1 MRDLRYAVRLLL
13 KAPVF
18 ALTAILTLALCIGAN
33 TAIYTVV
40 DRVLLRPLPYPQPDR
55 LAMIVRNYQGAGAG
69 EGDVSQAGVTWVAL
83 RERTTGLDLAVFGM
97 GLGVNLV
104 AGGQAEYVMQQRVS
118 AGYFKVLGV
127 PPVLGREFN
136 DDEDRVNGPAATI
149 LSHALWTHAFGAD
162 PGIVGRAVTLRGAP
176 HTVIGVMPA
185 GFRSN
190 IPCDLWTPI
199 RPSPTGE
206 GGGENYGIIA
216 RIRDGVS
223 WGEADGQVA
232 SAATDVVRDRYGNS
246 RYPVRFG
253 LLPMQQGLTGDMRTP
268 ILVLWAAVGMVLLI
282 GCVNVA
288 GLLLARGAA
297 RAQEIATRIA
307 LGGGRAAIVRQLLTE
322 SLVLAACGGAAGI
335 ALGYGGS
342 RVFAKWLEDA
352 FGITGELGLDG
363 RVLVISVASALL
375 TSVVFGLLP
384 ALQASRVN
392 LRETLVDSGGP
403 NIAGRAKGW
412 TRRVMV
418 GTEVALGVVLLVGAG
433 LLIRTFDYL
442 VSKPSGF
449 DSTHVLTATLSLQ
462 DARYETS
469 DRVAQLFERTLTRMR
484 EVPGVQ
490 KAAVALTLPYE
501 RALNNGFR
509 LVGGEPSGRPFN
521 LTYVTS
527 EYFDA
532 LHVPLKRGRLFTDAD
547 AAGAPVIIVNDAF
560 VRRYSPDQDPIGR
573 QIANNGVRTIVGVVG
588 DVQTKTGF
596 GNFGPVGAAPAAY
609 VPPAQLSAAFF
620 KTSHT
625 WFSPSWIVKLAG
637 PQEQI
642 IEQMQRAV
650 QSVDPQLPF
659 AKFRTL
665 DDVRGQAMATPRA
678 QAALLSTLAG
688 LALLLAAIGLY
699 GLMAN
704 SVAERTRELGIRLA
718 LGASSRQAIV
728 SAAAPGLILGTI
740 GVAAGLLIARVGATT
755 MRHLVWGI
763 SVNDPLTFALAAG
776 TVLLVAVIA
785 TLVPAVRIA
794 RLNPIKALRQA

>member
-1 MRDLRYAVRLLL
+1 MRDLRYAIRVLL

-18 ALTAILTLALCIGAN
+18 ASTAILTLALCIGAN

-40 DRVLLRPLPYPQPDR
+40 DRVLLRPLPYPRPDR
-55 LAMIVRNYQGAGAG
+55 LAMVVRQYQGLSTS
-69 EGDVSQAGVTWVAL
+69 ESDVSQAGAAWVAL
-83 RERTTGLDLAVFGM
+83 RDGTTGIDLAVFGM
-97 GLGVNLV
+97 GMGVNLV

-136 DDEDRVNGPAATI
+136 DDEDRVNGPAAVI

-176 HTVIGVMPA
+176 HTIVGVMPP

-190 IPCDLWTPI
+190 TPCDLWTPI
-199 RPSPTGE
+199 RPSPVGE

-216 RIRDGVS
+216 RVRDGVS
-223 WGEADGQVA
+223 WGEADGEVA
-232 SAATDVVRDRYGNS
+232 SATADMVRERYRNS
-246 RYPVRFG
+246 RYAVRLG
-253 LLPMQQGLTGDMRTP
+253 LLPMQEGLTKETRVP

-307 LGGGRAAIVRQLLTE
+307 LGGGRGAIVRQLLME
-322 SLVLAACGGAAGI
+322 SVVLAASGGAAGV

-342 RVFAKWLEDA
+342 RVFAVWLEDA

-375 TSVVFGLLP
+375 TSVIFGLLP
-384 ALQASRVN
+384 ALQTSRVN
-392 LRETLVDSGGP
+392 LRETLVESGGP
-403 NIAGRAKGW
+403 NIAGHARGW
-412 TRRVMV
+412 MRRVMV

-442 VSKPSGF
+442 VSKPAGF
-449 DSTHVLTATLSLQ
+449 DSEHVLTATLSLQ

-469 DRVAQLFERTLTRMR
+469 DRVAQLFERTLARMR

-509 LVGGEPSGRPFN
+509 LVGGDPSGRPFN
-521 LTYVTS
+521 LTYVTP

-547 AAGAPVIIVNDAF
+547 AAGAPVIIVNETF
-560 VRRYSPDQDPIGR
+560 VRVYSPDQDPIGR

-588 DVQTKTGF
+588 DVQTKTAF
-596 GNFGPVGAAPAAY
+596 GNFGPVGAGPAAY
-609 VPPAQLSAAFF
+609 VPPAQLSAGFF
-620 KTSHT
+620 RTAHT

-637 PQEQI
+637 PQTQI
-642 IEQMQRAV
+642 VEQMQRAV

-665 DDVRGQAMATPRA
+665 DAVRGQAVATPRA
-678 QAALLSTLAG
+678 QAALLSTLAA

-699 GLMAN
+699 GLMAS

-718 LGASSRQAIV
+718 LGATGRQALFA
-728 SAAAPGLILGTI
+728 AAAPGLVLSAI
-740 GVAAGLLIARVGATT
+740 GVTVGLIAARLAGRTLQHLVFGVSTSDSLTFSVAAGVV
-755 MRHLVWGI
+755 M
-763 SVNDPLTFALAAG
+763 
-776 TVLLVAVIA
+776 LVAVVA
-785 TLVPAVRIA
+785 TLVPALRIV

>member
-1 MRDLRYAVRLLL
+1 MRDLRYAIRVLL

-40 DRVLLRPLPYPQPDR
+40 DRVLLRPLPYPRPDR
-55 LAMIVRNYQGAGAG
+55 LAMVVRHYQGAGAS
-69 EGDVSQAGVTWVAL
+69 EDDVSQAGVAWVAL
-83 RERTTGLDLAVFGM
+83 RDGTTGIDLAVFGM
-97 GLGVNLV
+97 GMGVNLV

-127 PPVLGREFN
+127 PPALGREFN
-136 DDEDRVNGPAATI
+136 DDEDRVNGPAAAI

-162 PGIVGRAVTLRGAP
+162 PGILGRAVTLRGAP
-176 HTVIGVMPA
+176 HTIVGVMPA
-185 GFRSN
+185 AFRSN
-190 IPCDLWTPI
+190 APCDVWTPL
-199 RPSPTGE
+199 RPSPVGE
-206 GGGENYGIIA
+206 GGGENYGIVA
-216 RIRDGVS
+216 RLKNGVS
-223 WGEADGQVA
+223 WAEADGQVA
-232 SAATDVVRDRYGNS
+232 SAAAEVVRDRYRNS
-246 RYPVRFG
+246 RDAVRLG
-253 LLPMQQGLTGDMRTP
+253 LLPMQQGLTEDTRAP
-268 ILVLWAAVGMVLLI
+268 ILAVWAAVGIVLLI

-342 RVFAKWLEDA
+342 RVFATWLEDA

-363 RVLVISVASALL
+363 RVLAISVASALL
-375 TSVVFGLLP
+375 TSIIFGLLP

-392 LRETLVDSGGP
+392 LRETLVESGGP
-403 NIAGRAKGW
+403 NIAGHARSW
-412 TRRVMV
+412 VRRVMV

-442 VSKPSGF
+442 ISKPAGF
-449 DSTHVLTATLSLQ
+449 DSAHVLTATLSLQ

-469 DRVAQLFERTLTRMR
+469 DRVAQLFERTLARMR

-501 RALNNGFR
+501 RALNDGFR
-509 LVGGEPSGRPFN
+509 LVGGDPSGRPFN

-547 AAGAPVIIVNDAF
+547 AVGAPVIIVNETF
-560 VRRYSPDQDPIGR
+560 VRRHSPDQDPIGR
-573 QIANNGVRTIVGVVG
+573 QIVSNGVRTIVGVVG
-588 DVQTKTGF
+588 DVQTKTAF
-596 GNFGPVGAAPAAY
+596 GNFGPVGAGPAAY
-609 VPPAQLSAAFF
+609 VPPAHLSAGYFR
-620 KTSHT
+620 TVHT

-665 DDVRGQAMATPRA
+665 DDVRGQAVATPRA

-699 GLMAN
+699 GLMAS

-728 SAAAPGLILGTI
+728 SAAAPGLLLGAI
-740 GVAAGLLIARVGATT
+740 GVAAGLAIARAGATT
-755 MRHLVWGI
+755 MSHLVWGV

-776 TVLLVAVIA
+776 AVLLVAVIA

-794 RLNPIKALRQA
+794 RVNPIKALRQA